1 MSFWVCFSWLI
12 YKICGSWKISLHYL
26 NCILRLSVFSISQ
39 SSDLPQKWR
48 RWEFAQPKWL
58 FFFFLSVQLL
68 FQFHVSGKQPFP
80 MKLEN
85 RRTMSGPIVPC
96 THKGLQREESDKS
109 KPHSPSDDPAST
121 TLDIDT
127 EARGGRRRGKRTAIE
142 FVWAA
147 HGMKRLK
154 ASVE

>member
-1 MSFWVCFSWLI
+1 
-12 YKICGSWKISLHYL
+12 
-26 NCILRLSVFSISQ
+26 
-39 SSDLPQKWR
+39 
-48 RWEFAQPKWL
+48 
-58 FFFFLSVQLL
+58 
-68 FQFHVSGKQPFP
+68 

-127 EARGGRRRGKRTAIE
+127 EARGVGVGGKRTAIE
-142 FVWAA
+142 FV
-147 HGMKRLK
+147 
-154 ASVE
+154 

>member
-1 MSFWVCFSWLI
+1 
-12 YKICGSWKISLHYL
+12 
-26 NCILRLSVFSISQ
+26 
-39 SSDLPQKWR
+39 
-48 RWEFAQPKWL
+48 
-58 FFFFLSVQLL
+58 
-68 FQFHVSGKQPFP
+68 

-127 EARGGRRRGKRTAIE
+127 EARGGRGRGK
-142 FVWAA
+142 
-147 HGMKRLK
+147 KDCY
-154 ASVE
+154 